1 VTTFFIAIAPVKK
14 DRALRAHST
23 HYASSMPCFFCGY
36 CLILRPNFGQN
47 TDEGQAIVKFDV
59 TKARG
64 CDRDYKNSINS
75 PPLWFR
81 QIK

>member
-1 VTTFFIAIAPVKK
+1 
-14 DRALRAHST
+14 
-23 HYASSMPCFFCGY
+23 MPCFFCGY